1 MAEKQSTREA
11 LSAEEARELL
21 GKGEAKAFDLRDS
34 ESWREYQVPGS
45 HQVDDEE
52 SLRSAL
58 EELPDDTKV
67 ILVCEDGQRSSE
79 VAGKLRDDDYDA
91 THIDGGI
98 EAWESADVEGLPRSD
113 FEYEGPGDKPPG
125 V

>member
-1 MAEKQSTREA
+1 MTEKQSTREA

-45 HQVDDEE
+45 HQVDED

-58 EELPDDTKV
+58 EELPDDTTV
-67 ILVCEDGQRSSE
+67 IVVCADGQRSSE
-79 VAGKLRDDDYDA
+79 VAGKLRDEGYDA

-98 EAWESADVEGLPRSD
+98 EAWESAGLEPLPRSD
-113 FEYEGPGDKPPG
+113 YKYEGPGDKPPG